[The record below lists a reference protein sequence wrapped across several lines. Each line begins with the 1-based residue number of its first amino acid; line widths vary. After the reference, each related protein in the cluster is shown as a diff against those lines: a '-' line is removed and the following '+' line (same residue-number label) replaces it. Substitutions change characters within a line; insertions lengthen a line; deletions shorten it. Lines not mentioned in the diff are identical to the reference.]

1 MGFMSKKPKKT
12 QEEIRRETREKA
24 AKTSGEL
31 QIQIMTLNK
40 KKDTFQ
46 NKMIEARRKGL
57 KEQEMQ
63 ARGLLKQTMASIK
76 RAEGMLFTLELAMES
91 RDLAELNVKCLDAIG
106 SLSEDVIG
114 SSKQTSASKA
124 KKINDTY
131 LRARFE
137 STKQASHID
146 DMLAVGEYASVAT
159 QDEGLY
165 SEFDDEIDGMLE
177 DADRADRLF
186 PMNRQKY

>member
-1 MGFMSKKPKKT
+1 MGLFSKKPKKT
-12 QEEIRRETREKA
+12 KEEIRKETKEKA
-24 AKTSGEL
+24 MKTSNDL
-31 QIQIMTLNK
+31 TMQIMTLTK

-63 ARGLLKQTMASIK
+63 ARNLLKQTMASIK
-76 RAEGMLFTLELAMES
+76 RVEGMLMTLELAMEA
-91 RDLAELNVKCLDAIG
+91 RDLAELNVRCLDAIG
-106 SLSEDVIG
+106 SLSQDIIG
-114 SSKQTSASKA
+114 SSQQTSPSKA

-137 STKQASHID
+137 SVKQAETID
-146 DMLAVGEYASVAT
+146 GMLAVGEYASVAT
-159 QDEGLY
+159 QNEGLY

-177 DADRADRLF
+177 DADRADRMF
-186 PMNRQKY
+186 PMNKQRF